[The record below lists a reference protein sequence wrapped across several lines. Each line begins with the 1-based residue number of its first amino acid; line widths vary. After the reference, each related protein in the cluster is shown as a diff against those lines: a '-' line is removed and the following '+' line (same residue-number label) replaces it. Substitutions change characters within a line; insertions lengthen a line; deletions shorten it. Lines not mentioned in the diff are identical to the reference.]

1 MKSTDSIQ
9 PDFSAW
15 TLFLIDETGINLTR
29 MGRITE
35 LSESSLSIQQLESV
49 PPENQEFHC
58 KLISPQEIYM
68 APLELTLKHKENQ
81 SEPRQDSGSQTYSII
96 ELSNPDR
103 QTIQQHITE
112 RNLFITNSQYRILVV
127 DDSKLIRKAIEYRL
141 RGLGYTVM
149 ALDNGF
155 EAMDILHREDFDLV
169 LSDIVMPNMDGY
181 QLLELIKRDESTKY
195 IPVIMLSGVEEVDSV
210 VKCIKMGAEDY
221 FVKHPFKVEFLKA
234 RVSAS
239 LDKKRLR
246 DREQQA
252 QRDLDREKKKSDALL
267 HVMLP
272 AEIVKELKETGRVEP
287 QRHEKV
293 AVLFCD
299 IVGFTSFCDKN
310 EPEVVVTK
318 LEQVVEAFEELADFF
333 GLYKIKTIGDA
344 FMAVGGLVK
353 PLDNPV
359 AKCVECGLVMIK
371 AVQNVD
377 WQARIGVHVGP
388 LIAGVIGKQ
397 NYLFD
402 VWGDTVNTA
411 ARVESNGINGGV
423 SLSRVAWEEVS
434 NMFIGESKGH
444 IQAKGKGE
452 LEIFQAFG
460 LKNP

>member
-1 MKSTDSIQ
+1 MSQQDSIQ

-15 TLFLIDETGINLTR
+15 SVFLIDKTGDNLSR
-29 MGRITE
+29 LGRVIK
-35 LSESSLSIQQLESV
+35 LNESSLTIQQLETV
-49 PPENQEFHC
+49 PPENQELHC
-58 KLISPQEIYM
+58 KLVPPQEIYM
-68 APLELTLKHKENQ
+68 SPLEIILMPSEDPNHSLK
-81 SEPRQDSGSQTYSII
+81 DSGTHTFSII
-96 ELSNPDR
+96 ELSNADR
-103 QTIQQHITE
+103 NTLQQHIKE
-112 RNLFITNSQYRILVV
+112 RSLFLTNTQYKILVV

-141 RGLGYTVM
+141 RGLGYTVL
-149 ALDNGF
+149 AVDNGF
-155 EAMDILHREDFDLV
+155 DAMDLLHKESFDLV

-252 QRDLDREKKKSDALL
+252 QRELDIEKKKSDALL

-272 AEIVKELKETGRVEP
+272 AAIVKELKETGRVEP

-423 SLSRVAWEEVS
+423 SLSRVAWEDVS
-434 NMFIGESKGH
+434 EHFLGESKGY

-452 LEIFQAFG
+452 MEIFQVHG